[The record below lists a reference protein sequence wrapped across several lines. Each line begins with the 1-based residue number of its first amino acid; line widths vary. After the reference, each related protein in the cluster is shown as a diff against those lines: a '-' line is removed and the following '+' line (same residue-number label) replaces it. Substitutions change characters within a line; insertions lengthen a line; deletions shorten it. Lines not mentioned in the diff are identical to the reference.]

1 MEWFPALRKR
11 LAARGVHL
19 PDPYPYTAR
28 TFKGSVLATLLAA
41 ILFLIAYAVWEAAS
55 YTARNVQRTAF
66 MTIETTAAT
75 SRLVTEKAGQAVEAL
90 FPKPAPVTEAS
101 LESILPPGSHLGNQ
115 MKDAIRQNTLPY
127 QEGSGTLTDAARQ
140 IDFALLQTVLRLKL
154 DKGRILLLTSD
165 YRTQG
170 KDIYHLQ
177 RMRIYLPP
185 VVQDPAQQAP
195 RNENG
200 NAPSAETGDVKGPP
214 EPVFRFLNA
223 LAESLDT
230 WADRAVLTESPGK
243 LTLAT
248 KGVLTHEI
256 WFEATTDAFPIL
268 PPTDK
273 APRLTIVMNE
283 LGGDKAVTASL
294 LALKLPITFSVL
306 PFAKDAAATATAAH
320 EAGQE
325 VLVDMPMETMQSPF
339 VKAGPGEITTKMSEE
354 DMRILMDD
362 ALGHVP
368 YATGASNF
376 MGSRLTTDTAATR
389 RFCEILARSGLYVLD
404 DVTHQESI
412 LYAEARRRGLPAW
425 RRALTLNDGPKTE
438 GAVLADLKKAEET
451 ARAKGHAVV
460 IATARSH
467 GAQAVVAGTGQG
479 HPPGS
484 PAPPARRRRDVCL
497 GRHPLRTAG
506 RSHVAYRAL
515 AVASLLRISILF
527 GCGCKGG
534 MRRFPARRRRK
545 AASSFPCAGPVP
557 HATFSEK
564 EDHGHTGIPQQQA
577 YRLHRLRQHGRGHPR
592 RARRGSRSGTL
603 RLQPHAS
610 AS

>member
-55 YTARNVQRTAF
+55 YTARSVQRTAF

-460 IATARSH
+460 IAT
-467 GAQAVVAGTGQG
+467 
-479 HPPGS
+479 
-484 PAPPARRRRDVCL
+484 PAPHVLAALKRWSQERDKDIRL
-497 GRHPLRTAG
+497 
-506 RSHVAYRAL
+506 
-515 AVASLLRISILF
+515 
-527 GCGCKGG
+527 
-534 MRRFPARRRRK
+534 
-545 AASSFPCAGPVP
+545 VP
-557 HATFSEK
+557 
-564 EDHGHTGIPQQQA
+564 
-577 YRLHRLRQHGRGHPR
+577 
-592 RARRGSRSGTL
+592 L
-603 RLQPHAS
+603 RLQPVEEEAFAS
-610 AS
+610 EDIPSERQDDPTSPIEH

>member
-1 MEWFPALRKR
+1 M
-11 LAARGVHL
+11 
-19 PDPYPYTAR
+19 
-28 TFKGSVLATLLAA
+28 
-41 ILFLIAYAVWEAAS
+41 
-55 YTARNVQRTAF
+55 
-66 MTIETTAAT
+66 
-75 SRLVTEKAGQAVEAL
+75 
-90 FPKPAPVTEAS
+90 
-101 LESILPPGSHLGNQ
+101 
-115 MKDAIRQNTLPY
+115 
-127 QEGSGTLTDAARQ
+127 
-140 IDFALLQTVLRLKL
+140 
-154 DKGRILLLTSD
+154 
-165 YRTQG
+165 
-170 KDIYHLQ
+170 
-177 RMRIYLPP
+177 
-185 VVQDPAQQAP
+185 
-195 RNENG
+195 
-200 NAPSAETGDVKGPP
+200 
-214 EPVFRFLNA
+214 
-223 LAESLDT
+223 
-230 WADRAVLTESPGK
+230 LTESPGK

-256 WFEATTDAFPIL
+256 WFEATTEAFPIL

-306 PFAKDAAATATAAH
+306 PFAKDAATTATAAH

-460 IATARSH
+460 IATPDPRVLAALKRWS
-467 GAQAVVAGTGQG
+467 QE
-479 HPPGS
+479 
-484 PAPPARRRRDVCL
+484 RDKDIRL
-497 GRHPLRTAG
+497 
-506 RSHVAYRAL
+506 
-515 AVASLLRISILF
+515 
-527 GCGCKGG
+527 
-534 MRRFPARRRRK
+534 
-545 AASSFPCAGPVP
+545 VP
-557 HATFSEK
+557 
-564 EDHGHTGIPQQQA
+564 
-577 YRLHRLRQHGRGHPR
+577 
-592 RARRGSRSGTL
+592 L
-603 RLQPHAS
+603 RLQPVEEETFAS
-610 AS
+610 EDIPSERQDDPTSPIEH

>member
-1 MEWFPALRKR
+1 MEWFSALRKR
-11 LAARGVHL
+11 LAARGVNL
-19 PDPYPYTAR
+19 PDPYPYTVR

-41 ILFLIAYAVWEAAS
+41 ILSLIAYAVWETVS
-55 YTARNVQRTAF
+55 YTARSVQRTAF
-66 MTIETTAAT
+66 MTIQTTEAV
-75 SRLVTEKAGQAVEAL
+75 SRQVAEKTEEAVDAF
-90 FPKPAPVTEAS
+90 FPEPAPVTEAS
-101 LESILPPGSHLGNQ
+101 LESILPPGSHLGGQ
-115 MKDAIRQNTLPY
+115 MKDAIHQNTLPY

-185 VVQDPAQQAP
+185 VVQEPAPQAAQGQ
-195 RNENG
+195 NG
-200 NAPSAETGDVKGPP
+200 NTPSAETGDVKGPP

-230 WADRAVLTESPGK
+230 WAERAVLTESPGK
-243 LTLAT
+243 LTLAA

-256 WFEATTDAFPIL
+256 WFEATDDAFLVL

-273 APRLTIVMNE
+273 TPRLTIVMNE

-294 LALKLPITFSVL
+294 LALKLPITFAVL

-325 VLVDMPMETMQSPF
+325 VIVDMPLETMQSPF

-404 DVTHQESI
+404 DVTHQESV

-425 RRALTLNDGPKTE
+425 RRALMLNEGPKTE
-438 GAVLADLKKAEET
+438 GAVLANLKKAEEL
-451 ARAKGHAVV
+451 ARSKGHAVV
-460 IATARSH
+460 IANPDPQVLAALKLWS
-467 GAQAVVAGTGQG
+467 QE
-479 HPPGS
+479 
-484 PAPPARRRRDVCL
+484 RDKDIRL
-497 GRHPLRTAG
+497 
-506 RSHVAYRAL
+506 
-515 AVASLLRISILF
+515 
-527 GCGCKGG
+527 
-534 MRRFPARRRRK
+534 
-545 AASSFPCAGPVP
+545 VP
-557 HATFSEK
+557 
-564 EDHGHTGIPQQQA
+564 
-577 YRLHRLRQHGRGHPR
+577 
-592 RARRGSRSGTL
+592 L
-603 RLQPHAS
+603 RLQPVEEETLTSEDIPSERQDELAS
-610 AS
+610 PVEH

>member
-200 NAPSAETGDVKGPP
+200 NAP
-214 EPVFRFLNA
+214 
-223 LAESLDT
+223 
-230 WADRAVLTESPGK
+230 
-243 LTLAT
+243 
-248 KGVLTHEI
+248 
-256 WFEATTDAFPIL
+256 
-268 PPTDK
+268 PTDK

-451 ARAKGHAVV
+451 VRAKGHAVV
-460 IATARSH
+460 IAT
-467 GAQAVVAGTGQG
+467 
-479 HPPGS
+479 
-484 PAPPARRRRDVCL
+484 PAPHVLAALKRWSQERDKDIRL
-497 GRHPLRTAG
+497 
-506 RSHVAYRAL
+506 
-515 AVASLLRISILF
+515 
-527 GCGCKGG
+527 
-534 MRRFPARRRRK
+534 
-545 AASSFPCAGPVP
+545 VP
-557 HATFSEK
+557 
-564 EDHGHTGIPQQQA
+564 
-577 YRLHRLRQHGRGHPR
+577 
-592 RARRGSRSGTL
+592 L
-603 RLQPHAS
+603 RLQPVEEEAFAS
-610 AS
+610 EDIPSERQDDPTSPIEH

>member
-55 YTARNVQRTAF
+55 YTARSVQRTAF

-256 WFEATTDAFPIL
+256 WFETTDGSFPLL

-273 APRLTIVMNE
+273 APRLTIVLNAM
-283 LGGDKAVTASL
+283 GADKATAAEV
-294 LALKLPITFSVL
+294 LALRLPITLAVL
-306 PFAKDAAATATAAH
+306 PYAKDAAATATAAH

-325 VLVDMPMETMQSPF
+325 VLVDMPMESAQAPF
-339 VKAGPGEITTKMSEE
+339 ISAGPGEITTGMSEE
-354 DMRILMDD
+354 DMRILMED

-368 YATGASNF
+368 YATGASNY
-376 MGSRLTTDTAATR
+376 MGSKLTTDAAASR

-404 DVTHQESI
+404 DVTHEESI

-425 RRALTLNDGPKTE
+425 RRTLMLNAGPKTE
-438 GAVLADLKKAEET
+438 NAVLASLKKAEET

-460 IATARSH
+460 IGNPDPQVLAAL
-467 GAQAVVAGTGQG
+467 
-479 HPPGS
+479 
-484 PAPPARRRRDVCL
+484 RRWSEERD
-497 GRHPLRTAG
+497 
-506 RSHVAYRAL
+506 
-515 AVASLLRISILF
+515 
-527 GCGCKGG
+527 
-534 MRRFPARRRRK
+534 
-545 AASSFPCAGPVP
+545 
-557 HATFSEK
+557 
-564 EDHGHTGIPQQQA
+564 TGI
-577 YRLHRLRQHGRGHPR
+577 RLVP
-592 RARRGSRSGTL
+592 L
-603 RLQPHAS
+603 RLQPVEEETLTPDDISTPAEQDVPTAEH
-610 AS
+610 

>member
-55 YTARNVQRTAF
+55 YTARSVQRTAF

-214 EPVFRFLNA
+214 EPVLRFLNA

-325 VLVDMPMETMQSPF
+325 VLVDMPM
-339 VKAGPGEITTKMSEE
+339 
-354 DMRILMDD
+354 
-362 ALGHVP
+362 
-368 YATGASNF
+368 
-376 MGSRLTTDTAATR
+376 
-389 RFCEILARSGLYVLD
+389 
-404 DVTHQESI
+404 
-412 LYAEARRRGLPAW
+412 
-425 RRALTLNDGPKTE
+425 
-438 GAVLADLKKAEET
+438 
-451 ARAKGHAVV
+451 
-460 IATARSH
+460 
-467 GAQAVVAGTGQG
+467 
-479 HPPGS
+479 
-484 PAPPARRRRDVCL
+484 
-497 GRHPLRTAG
+497 
-506 RSHVAYRAL
+506 
-515 AVASLLRISILF
+515 
-527 GCGCKGG
+527 
-534 MRRFPARRRRK
+534 
-545 AASSFPCAGPVP
+545 
-557 HATFSEK
+557 
-564 EDHGHTGIPQQQA
+564 
-577 YRLHRLRQHGRGHPR
+577 
-592 RARRGSRSGTL
+592 
-603 RLQPHAS
+603 
-610 AS
+610 

>member
-55 YTARNVQRTAF
+55 YTARSVQRTAF
-66 MTIETTAAT
+66 ITIETTAAT
-75 SRLVTEKAGQAVEAL
+75 AVEAL

-256 WFEATTDAFPIL
+256 WFEATTEAFPIL

-306 PFAKDAAATATAAH
+306 P

-376 MGSRLTTDTAATR
+376 MGSRLTTDTEATQ

-460 IATARSH
+460 IAT
-467 GAQAVVAGTGQG
+467 
-479 HPPGS
+479 
-484 PAPPARRRRDVCL
+484 PAPHVLAALKRWSQERDKDIRL
-497 GRHPLRTAG
+497 
-506 RSHVAYRAL
+506 
-515 AVASLLRISILF
+515 
-527 GCGCKGG
+527 
-534 MRRFPARRRRK
+534 
-545 AASSFPCAGPVP
+545 VP
-557 HATFSEK
+557 
-564 EDHGHTGIPQQQA
+564 
-577 YRLHRLRQHGRGHPR
+577 
-592 RARRGSRSGTL
+592 L
-603 RLQPHAS
+603 RLQPVEEEAFAS
-610 AS
+610 EDIPSERQDDPTSPIEH

>member
-11 LAARGVHL
+11 LAARGVRL
-19 PDPYPYTAR
+19 PDPYPYTVR
-28 TFKGSVLATLLAA
+28 TFKGSVLATLLTAL
-41 ILFLIAYAVWEAAS
+41 LFLIAYAVWEAAS
-55 YTARNVQRTAF
+55 YTARSVQRTAF

-75 SRLVTEKAGQAVEAL
+75 SRLVAEKAEQAVESL
-90 FPKPAPVTEAS
+90 FPKPAPPAEAS
-101 LESILPPGSHLGNQ
+101 LESILPPNSHLGNR

-165 YRTQG
+165 YRTQA
-170 KDIYHLQ
+170 KDINHLQ

-185 VVQDPAQQAP
+185 VAPTPAPQTA
-195 RNENG
+195 RGENG
-200 NAPSAETGDVKGPP
+200 HAPSAETGDVKGPP

-223 LAESLDT
+223 LAESLDI

-243 LTLAT
+243 LTLAA

-256 WFEATTDAFPIL
+256 WFEATDETFPIL

-283 LGGDKAVTASL
+283 LGDDKAVTASL

-306 PFAKDAAATATAAH
+306 PFAKDAAATAAAAH

-325 VLVDMPMETMQSPF
+325 VLVDMPMEPMQSPF

-368 YATGASNF
+368 YATGASSF

-404 DVTHQESI
+404 DVTHQGSI

-425 RRALTLNDGPKTE
+425 RRTLALDDGPKTE
-438 GAVLADLKKAEET
+438 GAVLAGLKKAEET
-451 ARAKGHAVV
+451 ARAKGHAVA
-460 IATARSH
+460 IAT
-467 GAQAVVAGTGQG
+467 
-479 HPPGS
+479 PGPHVLAALKQWS
-484 PAPPARRRRDVCL
+484 QERD
-497 GRHPLRTAG
+497 
-506 RSHVAYRAL
+506 
-515 AVASLLRISILF
+515 
-527 GCGCKGG
+527 KGI
-534 MRRFPARRRRK
+534 RL
-545 AASSFPCAGPVP
+545 VP
-557 HATFSEK
+557 
-564 EDHGHTGIPQQQA
+564 
-577 YRLHRLRQHGRGHPR
+577 
-592 RARRGSRSGTL
+592 L
-603 RLQPHAS
+603 RLQPVEEETLAPDFPSERQEDS
-610 AS
+610 APSVGYQP